1 MPAYLTDADLAERFD
16 EPEWKIAKWRQRYG
30 WPHMKFGRQVRYTEA
45 DVAAIERLHRVE
57 TEAPKALPGQT
68 VLSAARSSR

>member
-1 MPAYLTDADLAERFD
+1 MTGAYLTDADLAELFG

-30 WPHMKFGRQVRYTEA
+30 WPHLKVGRQVRYTEA

-57 TEAPKALPGQT
+57 SEAPKGLAGQT
-68 VLSAARSSR
+68 ALSAARSR